1 MRAELKRWHR
11 ELGMSFVHVTH
22 SQEEA
27 LALADLVVVMNQG
40 RIEQAGPPRAVFER
54 PRTEFVARFI
64 GAHNVME
71 TPAGKVAVRCDRVLV
86 GRGGATGEAAMPATV
101 LDVEYQGSQV
111 LVHLGADNRRELD
124 AAAGPD
130 WTAAMS
136 DSQFHASPLNP
147 GDRATMRWLEADVH
161 VLEA

>member
-1 MRAELKRWHR
+1 
-11 ELGMSFVHVTH
+11 
-22 SQEEA
+22 
-27 LALADLVVVMNQG
+27 
-40 RIEQAGPPRAVFER
+40 
-54 PRTEFVARFI
+54 
-64 GAHNVME
+64 
-71 TPAGKVAVRCDRVLV
+71 
-86 GRGGATGEAAMPATV
+86 MPATV

-111 LVHLGADNRRELD
+111 LVHLGADNRGELD
-124 AAAGPD
+124 ATAGPD